1 MKVWLRFLLL
11 FFMLLPLSAYS
22 QKLQKNVV
30 MYRDPVTGVDTL
42 MMLITHYLIK
52 KEEECEVAAISRGH
66 DYNKR
71 EIHTAIESAKSI
83 PVGCFIPRE
92 FSTAYLD

>member
-1 MKVWLRFLLL
+1 
-11 FFMLLPLSAYS
+11 MLS
-22 QKLQKNVV
+22 
-30 MYRDPVTGVDTL
+30 
-42 MMLITHYLIK
+42 THYLIK

-92 FSTAYLD
+92 FSTEYLD